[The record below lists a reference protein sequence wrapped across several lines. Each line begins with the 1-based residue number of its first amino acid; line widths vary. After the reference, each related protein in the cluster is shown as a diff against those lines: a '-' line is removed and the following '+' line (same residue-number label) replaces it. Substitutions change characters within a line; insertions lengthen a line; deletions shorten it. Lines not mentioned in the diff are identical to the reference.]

1 VAGPRHTGVREQTTA
16 DGDYLPTGRLP
27 DPRLVHDRAPE
38 ERGSDAGDEVSG
50 DLPRLADDVQRHV
63 GDVHLAHH
71 RLGAGDRAVRHRV
84 MPAGVEDQRQRA
96 DDGWIFLPDLWVTHD
111 GGAHWTRQ
119 SVGQVLALEA
129 ASGTVHAAV
138 LAADQPQFAV
148 LTSPVH
154 GDAWQPSA
162 TKVDA
167 GAGPVPRAQLVL
179 HGTAGWLMIVNR
191 TVAGGARLAGGR
203 WIGWQPP
210 CMDGRGA
217 VELAASSA
225 SDLVAVCNEGEWND
239 RPHVARAY
247 MSHDGGSSFGLVPT
261 PLPIQ
266 GAGGLGASGAPT
278 PTPERSSSAP
288 PTAAAPGGPCTETPK
303 GGGWT
308 SASPAR
314 NRVWPSARE
323 RPDAY

>member
-1 VAGPRHTGVREQTTA
+1 MFSAMSVTFISLTTGWALGTVPCGTGSCLQVWKTNDSGRTWAEVPAPPAPIAQGSDGPGVREIRFA
-16 DGDYLPTGRLP
+16 N
-27 DPRLVHDRAPE
+27 
-38 ERGSDAGDEVSG
+38 
-50 DLPRLADDVQRHV
+50 
-63 GDVHLAHH
+63 
-71 RLGAGDRAVRHRV
+71 
-84 MPAGVEDQRQRA
+84 A

-162 TKVDA
+162 TKVDS

-266 GAGGLGASGAPT
+266 GAGGLGAARSDVWVVGSTDSDSRAILLRTSDGGRTWRTVHRDAQGRWLDLGFTSPQQGVAISEGTTGRLLMTFDTGQTWAPVAPT
-278 PTPERSSSAP
+278 R
-288 PTAAAPGGPCTETPK
+288 
-303 GGGWT
+303 
-308 SASPAR
+308 
-314 NRVWPSARE
+314 
-323 RPDAY
+323 